1 MYKYLIILIMSSSQ
15 ALANGSETGHNNG
28 NGHHSHSGDSP
39 GVVVDNANTNQNS
52 ASAYSDS
59 RAGATATG
67 RSDASATAS
76 GGQGTASTGAITV
89 GGGDITISEDN
100 DYPASTAAT
109 LYTAACQSG
118 LSGQTRSGGF
128 GVINR
133 DQFCD
138 YLIMAELSWRAYQ
151 RELKNPQ
158 PEHCETVKAEINCP
172 MPGFVDCEITTCKSP
187 YAAKYLDDY
196 HDNLSAAQQLLA
208 ASKPTSVL
216 DRIAG
221 QLFKPGA
228 ILAALFLL

>member
-1 MYKYLIILIMSSSQ
+1 MYKYLIILIMASAQ
-15 ALANGSETGHNNG
+15 ALANGSETGHNTG

-39 GVVVDNANTNQNS
+39 GVVVDNANTNQNT
-52 ASAYSDS
+52 AGAYSDS
-59 RAGATATG
+59 RAGATALG

-76 GGQGTASTGAITV
+76 GGQGTASFGAINV
-89 GGGDITISEDN
+89 GGGDISISEDN
-100 DYPASTAAT
+100 DYPSSTAAT

-158 PEHCETVKAEINCP
+158 PEHCETVKAELNCP

-187 YAAKYLDDY
+187 YAKKYLDDY
-196 HDNLSAAQQLLA
+196 HDNLDSAQQLLA
-208 ASKPTSVL
+208 ASKPTSML

-228 ILAALFLL
+228 ILAAMFLL